1 MSKITIPNPEI
12 GKTYTLHSGV
22 KMTVLAYIPAKDK
35 KDSDFKDSDFYEVL
49 ADNKKIRAQADLLKR
64 FRLKE

>member
-22 KMTVLAYIPAKDK
+22 KMTVLSYIPAKDK
-35 KDSDFKDSDFYEVL
+35 KDSDFYEVL

-64 FRLKE
+64 LRLKG

>member
-22 KMTVLAYIPAKDK
+22 KMTVLAYIPARDK
-35 KDSDFKDSDFYEVL
+35 KDKNDSDFYEVL

-64 FRLKE
+64 LKLKE

>member
-1 MSKITIPNPEI
+1 MFKITIPTPEI

-22 KMTVLAYIPAKDK
+22 KMTVLSYIPAKDK
-35 KDSDFKDSDFYEVL
+35 KDSDFYEVL

-64 FRLKE
+64 LRLKE